1 MKKIMA
7 LAITTIMVSSVPMTA
22 MAAECNIKDKLSS
35 LTKTNSTYSLKDLC
49 TSNGTNNL
57 CDKLNF
63 CVDSG
68 KCDNESFKN
77 GKFDVITG
85 NNGVIIVG
93 GINCDTSNK
102 PSTPTVPSIPSLP
115 EKPETDKP
123 SIPNI
128 PEKPST
134 PETDKPETE
143 KPGDSNKP
151 GDTEKPEEDNSTSN
165 TNQTAQEKK
174 LASQVID
181 MVNEERAKQGLK
193 PLKMNVNVQK
203 AAQTRSEEI
212 TKSFSH
218 TRPNGSSFSTALK
231 ENSVSYRSAGEN
243 IAYGQKTAEAVMNGW
258 MNSSGHRANILN
270 NNFEEIGV
278 GVHIA
283 DNGTIYWTQLFI
295 K

>member
-1 MKKIMA
+1 MKKFMA
-7 LAITTIMVSSVPMTA
+7 LAITALMVSSVPMTA

-35 LTKTNSTYSLKDLC
+35 LKNTNSTYSLKDLC

-243 IAYGQKTAEAVMNGW
+243 IAYGQKKAEAVMNGW

-270 NNFEEIGV
+270 SNFEEIGV

>member
-1 MKKIMA
+1 MKKFMA
-7 LAITTIMVSSVPMTA
+7 LAITALMVSSVPMTA

-35 LTKTNSTYSLKDLC
+35 LKNTNSTYSLKDLC

-115 EKPETDKP
+115 E
-123 SIPNI
+123 
-128 PEKPST
+128 
-134 PETDKPETE
+134 TDKPETE

-212 TKSFSH
+212 H
-218 TRPNGSSFSTALK
+218 
-231 ENSVSYRSAGEN
+231 
-243 IAYGQKTAEAVMNGW
+243 
-258 MNSSGHRANILN
+258 
-270 NNFEEIGV
+270 
-278 GVHIA
+278 
-283 DNGTIYWTQLFI
+283 
-295 K
+295 

>member
-1 MKKIMA
+1 MKKFMA
-7 LAITTIMVSSVPMTA
+7 LAITALMVSSVPMTA

-35 LTKTNSTYSLKDLC
+35 LKNTNSTYSLKDLC

-63 CVDSG
+63 CVDGG
-68 KCDNESFKN
+68 KCDNESLKN

-85 NNGVIIVG
+85 NNGAIIVG

-115 EKPETDKP
+115 EKPETENP
-123 SIPNI
+123 SIPSI
-128 PEKPST
+128 PSV

-151 GDTEKPEEDNSTSN
+151 GDTEKPETENPSIPSIPSIPSTPETDTPETEKPGDSNKPEDTEKPEEDNSTSD

-174 LASQVID
+174 LASQVIS

-203 AAQTRSEEI
+203 AAQTR
-212 TKSFSH
+212 
-218 TRPNGSSFSTALK
+218 
-231 ENSVSYRSAGEN
+231 
-243 IAYGQKTAEAVMNGW
+243 
-258 MNSSGHRANILN
+258 
-270 NNFEEIGV
+270 
-278 GVHIA
+278 
-283 DNGTIYWTQLFI
+283 
-295 K
+295 